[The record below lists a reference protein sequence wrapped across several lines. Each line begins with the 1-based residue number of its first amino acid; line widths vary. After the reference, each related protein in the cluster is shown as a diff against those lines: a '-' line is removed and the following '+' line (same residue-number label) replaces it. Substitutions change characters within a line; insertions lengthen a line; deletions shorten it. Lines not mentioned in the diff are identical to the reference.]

1 MLIKK
6 VSKETSRTEQEIW
19 NIYKDVTNWKTWDE
33 SVVSSELFGEFR
45 VGTKGVL
52 KPKGGP
58 SAKFTMTEVTENKSF
73 TNRSFL
79 PLAHINF
86 IHTIENFGNKR
97 KIIHTIEMD
106 GFSAPVFKLLIGKT
120 LANGLE
126 EAVENIC
133 K

>member
-6 VSKETSRTEQEIW
+6 VSKETIKTEQEIW
-19 NIYKDVTNWKTWDE
+19 GIYKDVVNWNTWDDAII
-33 SVVSSELFGEFR
+33 SSELVGDFT

-58 SAKFTMTEVTENKSF
+58 SAKFILLEVTENTSF
-73 TNRSFL
+73 TSRSFL
-79 PLAHINF
+79 PLAHIDF
-86 IHTIENFGNKR
+86 IHTVEDLGNKR
-97 KIIHTIEMD
+97 KITHTIEMG
-106 GFSAPVFKLLIGKT
+106 GFLAPVFKLLIGKT
-120 LANGLE
+120 LGNGLE